1 MINHKCPVLLLMAVF
16 MWCLVW
22 GCVTGPAVEFTEVK
36 PSETIPLEEEAESSP
51 PENKPAISHEEKAET
66 SLAEKKSAIDD
77 ATARERA
84 WQARRK
90 KLGLPEQKPSQSE
103 AESTS
108 IEPALT
114 ERQEEHKEPGPQ
126 TTSKNRKDRKD
137 KKDKNDKVEN
147 TKKTRFEASLKDIKV
162 GTLDFNKEKLP
173 NVLKVISAMTGVN
186 FTIEK
191 DIFPSKPGEKVD
203 DNVNKLMDVEVTFYY
218 KNINLLSLL
227 EILCEQYGLAYR
239 VHEDY
244 IRIIDKRDEFS
255 MSLADAEKVSPD
267 DNITMSDG
275 IIKRLDLKGMPLFKA
290 LRVFSEMTGKNVMC
304 KDDEKIKFR
313 PVNLVLKDIPVMTA
327 IEAIC
332 KQLNLWYKEDKE
344 NNYVCL
350 MGASDFGKDA
360 PVDYQVKTRV
370 FNLKYASAPQLADS
384 IACVMGDRVEY
395 TLPSNLRSYEH
406 LKLPDLEQEEGE
418 IEEATK
424 SEAKITKEIEAP
436 KIKDEYLTADN
447 IEGLMGTKLDL
458 MLTAQDLRMFNKTI
472 GFALMTIFLRN
483 NSIIACSTDDTIL
496 DEIAALI
503 HDLDTATPQVLIEC
517 RILSVNLTDDFTS
530 FFQVSDLEYVGEGEK
545 SFGDT
550 EQLFNI
556 PQFGGAPTGI
566 GAGAE
571 MLYNFIGNRWKFDV
585 AVELLKKDG
594 FVNIVATPMIVAA
607 QNTEAEAKVGL
618 ANVPFFKNVTTVAP
632 VVPSEGSTVIPGYSV
647 PEYETADLVGTE
659 LRITP
664 QINENGSVTLRIYME
679 QSSIEKKAAKIWYN
693 TFDQTTGAP
702 GDWREQE
709 VDVLGKNTLSTI
721 AVVPKDQTLALGGL
735 VNEHEEVRES
745 KVPLLGDIPVL
756 GFFFKDHYVVK
767 ERKETVILLTP
778 HIMMCPEEAGEA
790 TEEALKGFQHPSVK
804 DGKKDLFE
812 LDEQTQKLKRVE

>member
-1 MINHKCPVLLLMAVF
+1 MAVF
-16 MWCLVW
+16 MWGLVW
-22 GCVTGPAVEFTEVK
+22 GCVTGPAVESTEVK
-36 PSETIPLEEEAESSP
+36 PSETIPLEEDAESSL
-51 PENKPAISHEEKAET
+51 PENKSAISPEKKAEP
-66 SLAEKKSAIDD
+66 SFAEKKSAIDD

-114 ERQEEHKEPGPQ
+114 EKQEEHKESGLQ
-126 TTSKNRKDRKD
+126 TTSKDRKD
-137 KKDKNDKVEN
+137 KKDKNDKLEN
-147 TKKTRFEASLKDIKV
+147 TKKTRFEASLKDIMV

-218 KNINLLSLL
+218 KNISILSLL

-239 VHEDY
+239 IHEDY
-244 IRIIDKRDEFS
+244 IRIIDKRDAFS

-424 SEAKITKEIEAP
+424 SEAKITKEIPAP

-503 HDLDTATPQVLIEC
+503 HDLDTATPQILIEC

-550 EQLFNI
+550 EQVFDVLG
-556 PQFGGAPTGI
+556 FGGATKAAS
-566 GAGAE
+566 GAVMA
-571 MLYNFIGNRWKFDV
+571 YNFIGDRWKFDV
-585 AVELLKKDG
+585 AVRLLKEDG

-607 QNTEAEAKVGL
+607 QNTEAQTSVGL

-632 VVPSEGSTVIPGYSV
+632 VVPDTGPVVPGYTV

-679 QSSIEKKAAKIWYN
+679 QSSIEKKGVTIWYSK
-693 TFDQTTGAP
+693 FDSAGNPT
-702 GDWREQE
+702 DWGHTD
-709 VDVLGKNTLSTI
+709 VDVLGKNSLSTI
-721 AVVPKDQTLALGGL
+721 AVVPKGQTLALGGL
-735 VNEHEEVRES
+735 VNEHEEVRED
-745 KVPLLGDIPVL
+745 KVPLLGDIPVF

-767 ERKETVILLTP
+767 ERKETVVLLTP
-778 HIMMCPEEAGEA
+778 HIMMCPEEAGEVS
-790 TEEALKGFQHPSVK
+790 EEALKGFQHPAVK